1 MENLVDHSLFNQ
13 LAIILVLASAIGFVS
28 VRLKQPLIIAFIITG
43 LLVSPSVFNIVSE
56 GQESLIETLAQFGI
70 ALLLFMVGL
79 KLDLR
84 IIKKTGP
91 IALFIGTLQVSLCAA
106 FGFGLGFVFGL
117 GVVESAM
124 IGLALAFSSTIVA
137 VKLLSDRRAI
147 DSLYGRIALGILII
161 QDLLVILTTI
171 VITAL
176 TSNAEAE
183 AWDINS
189 FIQMI
194 LKSGG
199 LFVFMAVFIRF
210 LAGPTTSMLAR
221 NGELMVIFS
230 IAFAVFMAALCEH
243 LHFSRE
249 LGGLLAGVAL
259 ASTPYNNVIVARLSA
274 LRDFLLLFFFAHL
287 GSQID
292 LNGIE
297 ELLLPAVA
305 LSVFVLIGKS
315 FLIMGIMHIF
325 HFTSR
330 IGFLTGISLSQI
342 SEFSLIV
349 MSMGYGAA
357 IVSMDTLNLI
367 TLVALITMA
376 MSTYAIAYG
385 DALYSMLEKL
395 FSWKPN
401 TGNPKWKEE
410 EYKNIPKSSDIIIF
424 GVGRYGSAMA
434 KLFMKKGYSILAID
448 FAPDTVKAAK
458 EKGVPTIYGDAADPD
473 FLNHL
478 PLDKAKVIVFSFHHY
493 MVGPLMTDLRRTLAK
508 VLREEGYTGHIAT
521 TSHRPEH
528 DQDLPEHGIDIIL
541 NPFDDAAF
549 YGTEEIVDILSKEK
563 KGSKKGAKKS
573 TKKASK
579 KKK

>member
-1 MENLVDHSLFNQ
+1 METIAEHSLFNQ

-28 VRLKQPLIIAFIITG
+28 VRFKQPLIIAFIITG

-84 IIKKTGP
+84 IIKQTGP
-91 IALFIGTLQVSLCAA
+91 VAFLIGTLQVSLSTLL
-106 FGFGLGFVFGL
+106 GFGLGLLFGL
-117 GVVESAM
+117 GLVEAVLV
-124 IGLALAFSSTIVA
+124 GLALAFSSTIIA

-176 TSNAEAE
+176 TSNDDAGM
-183 AWDINS
+183 WDIAS
-189 FIQMI
+189 VVETV
-194 LKSGG
+194 LKGGG
-199 LFVFMAVFIRF
+199 LFVFMALFIRY
-210 LAGPTTSMLAR
+210 LAKPTTAMLAK

-230 IAFAVFMAALCEH
+230 IALAVFMAAICEY

-259 ASTPYNNVIVARLSA
+259 ASTTYNNVIVARLSA

-292 LNGIE
+292 LDGVE
-297 ELLLPAVA
+297 DLLIPAIA
-305 LSVFVLIGKS
+305 LSAFVLVGKS
-315 FLIMGIMHIF
+315 LLIMGIMHIF
-325 HFTSR
+325 HFTNR
-330 IGFLTGISLSQI
+330 IGFMTGISLSQI

-349 MSMGYGAA
+349 MAMGFGAH
-357 IVSMDTLNLI
+357 IVSMEALNLI

-385 DALYSMLEKL
+385 DVLYTGLEKL
-395 FSWKPN
+395 FSWKAHA
-401 TGNPKWKEE
+401 GNPKWKEE
-410 EYKNIPKSSDIIIF
+410 EYNNIPESADIIVF

-434 KLFMKKGYSILAID
+434 KIFIERGYSVLAID

-478 PLDKAKVIVFSFHHY
+478 PLDGAKAVVFSFHHY
-493 MVGPLMTDLRRTLAK
+493 MVGPLITDLRRTLAK
-508 VLREEGYTGHIAT
+508 ILREEGYKGHIAT
-521 TSHRPEH
+521 TSHTPEH
-528 DQDLPEHGIDIIL
+528 DKDLPEHGIDIVL

-549 YGTEEIVDILSKEK
+549 HGAEEIDNLLSKENGK
-563 KGSKKGAKKS
+563 RKS
-573 TKKASK
+573 
-579 KKK
+579 